1 MSKHITLQ
9 PRKFSLEFRDWR
21 EASVHGG
28 QLAVAA
34 LLDQIGL
41 KDRVA
46 REPALDPRT
55 QRGKG
60 FDPLV

>member
-1 MSKHITLQ
+1 MSKYITLK

-34 LLDQIGL
+34 LLDQFGL

-46 REPALDPRT
+46 L
-55 QRGKG
+55 
-60 FDPLV
+60 